1 MKRLY
6 LVVALMTFLL
16 INQFP
21 VSVFAHGPEEDQTSL
36 VFQKG
41 LTYTLV
47 TTFILCVLFYTLFR
61 LSQKKIKQINHKK
74 KEERMRRDKF
84 RTVVKAYKWL
94 SIFSLT
100 VFLITG
106 AFAIFNLQ
114 SFERAIEFQHI
125 HGLGYTN
132 NGEELYV
139 PAHDGLRIFS
149 HDEWGIAEG
158 EKHDYMG
165 FSIADDGFYSSGHPS
180 PSSNLKNPFGI
191 VKSDNMGRN
200 LESLDLYGEIDF
212 HNMAAGYYSH
222 AIYVQNPEPNS
233 RMEETGLYYT
243 LDDTKNW
250 EKSQMNGV
258 SGQPAAMAV
267 HPTLENIIV
276 ISTNEGV
283 FLSKDYGNTFEILM
297 DIAATSLAFT
307 EGGYL
312 FVGTIKEEASL
323 IKVNINS
330 GEETALPIPGLSEGD
345 AISYVAINPQDSNEI
360 VFTTFQKDI
369 FLTRKNGKHW
379 EQIVTKGVA
388 TSN

>member
-1 MKRLY
+1 M
-6 LVVALMTFLL
+6 
-16 INQFP
+16 Q
-21 VSVFAHGPEEDQTSL
+21 
-36 VFQKG
+36 
-41 LTYTLV
+41 
-47 TTFILCVLFYTLFR
+47 
-61 LSQKKIKQINHKK
+61 
-74 KEERMRRDKF
+74 RDKF
-84 RTVVKAYKWL
+84 RRVAKVYKWL
-94 SIFSLT
+94 SIFFLAT
-100 VFLITG
+100 FLITG
-106 AFAIFNLQ
+106 ALTLFNRQ
-114 SFERAIEFQHI
+114 SFENTVEFQHI

-149 HDEWGIAEG
+149 HDEWGIPEG

-165 FSIADDGFYSSGHPS
+165 FSITDEGFYSSGHPS
-180 PSSNLKNPFGI
+180 PSSNMKNPFGI

-200 LESLDLYGEIDF
+200 LERLDLYGEIDF
-212 HNMAAGYYSH
+212 HSMTAGYYSH
-222 AIYVQNPEPNS
+222 VIYVQNPEPNS

-243 LDDTKNW
+243 LDDTKTW

-283 FLSKDYGNTFEILM
+283 FLSEDYGNTFEILM
-297 DIAATSLAFT
+297 DIAATSLALT
-307 EGGYL
+307 EGGDL
-312 FVGTIKEEASL
+312 FVGTITEEASL

-330 GEETALPIPGLSEGD
+330 GEESALPIPGLSEGD

-360 VFTTFQKDI
+360 VFTTFQKDL
-369 FLTRKNGKHW
+369 FLTRENGKHW